1 MSTSSPILTTKLY
14 NPPARPILVPR
25 PRPTAR
31 LDEGLTRPLTLISA
45 PAGFDKT
52 PLMSEWRVLETGRG
66 FPLARLSLGGDV

>member
-14 NPPARPILVPR
+14 IPPARPTLVPR
-25 PRPTAR
+25 PRLTAR
-31 LDEGLTRPLTLISA
+31 LEEGLTRRLTLISA